1 MIYLHFNL
9 NNLNQT
15 LVCTLIAAKTPEN
28 PTTDPCTTK
37 PCGEHAICTINNNNP
52 QKVKC
57 QCNDNFVGNPP
68 YCKPECMRNS
78 DCTLDSACVT
88 GNKCSDPCT
97 DNCGLNTDCK
107 VVNHRPVCAC
117 LPGHTGDPFVNC
129 NPLLP
134 GNSQRSV

>member
-1 MIYLHFNL
+1 M
-9 NNLNQT
+9 
-15 LVCTLIAAKTPEN
+15 
-28 PTTDPCTTK
+28 
-37 PCGEHAICTINNNNP
+37 
-52 QKVKC
+52 
-57 QCNDNFVGNPP
+57 GNPP

-78 DCTLDSACVT
+78 DCKLDSACVT

-117 LPGHTGDPFVNC
+117 LPGYTGDPFVNC

-134 GNSQRSV
+134 GNKLFSAHLFLKMKKKFDKIFREIFFFNQLILRSKYLCRNYFCK

>member
-1 MIYLHFNL
+1 M
-9 NNLNQT
+9 
-15 LVCTLIAAKTPEN
+15 
-28 PTTDPCTTK
+28 
-37 PCGEHAICTINNNNP
+37 
-52 QKVKC
+52 
-57 QCNDNFVGNPP
+57 GNPP

-78 DCTLDSACVT
+78 DCKLDSACVT

-117 LPGHTGDPFVNC
+117 LPGYTGDPFVNC

-134 GNSQRSV
+134 GNDYFLHRYFDF